1 MSGSGGGSGYNFQA
15 RAIAYVGAHILAQRR
30 LDWIDHSIPDIP
42 VAVATETGGPG
53 DDIQVTLQDGVK
65 LEIQAKKGLRYNQK
79 FWDALLRLA
88 SGLTK
93 EPSLHGVLLID
104 PKATGK
110 IKNELREDFRT
121 LGVNGSGN
129 LKQITQEVIAR
140 FRQEG
145 IQVTSELFR
154 RFKIIQADFQDSS
167 PEVKFASEL
176 LSQVVHDGNQ
186 AKNAWKVLDS
196 DGHQLIELK
205 GKRDIVALARLLTN
219 VPIQLAETADNPI
232 IVAEVYREWL
242 NRTTAYFTVL
252 GFGTEL
258 SVESAW
264 IQLQASNH
272 KKIDEAFNADYIPH
286 AYHRVVVT
294 GKSGAG
300 KSTFLQRIAHRL
312 SNSDKRFLWIRLPR
326 VAKYFEQGKPFAE
339 AILIDAAENSGLEIS
354 QLKRVLANP
363 DYLLADGLDEC
374 DVSQLG
380 SIAQQL
386 VSWSDGHSDTKI
398 IVTTRPDNHN
408 AASFPEW
415 EHVTL
420 LPLASQDIKKNT
432 RQLLEARFNDESQV
446 EKQLA
451 LFEQKI
457 QFNRTA
463 SLAAQ
468 NPLLLGFL
476 VQLSINDIEL
486 AQNRAGLY
494 ESIIELSHKQS
505 SLNRKFNVEIEPP
518 IAFRIIEITGWIL
531 QNSPVISER
540 KLVEE
545 LGKELADEL
554 DCKLLAAQGEA
565 QKGLDF
571 WKERRIVECLQMGHQ
586 NVVTFVHLSLQEYVA
601 GKYAASLT
609 HQKLC
614 EWLAQ
619 VRQDPKWKEVI
630 LFAAGAGAAE
640 RISMGLLQLDR
651 LEKTGLEVW
660 LAAEALAEIS
670 NPSLEC
676 VEKIVNRLRL
686 LLESSTPDEAFRAAE
701 AILPFTVRAADFIG
715 SIVQP
720 LCKHSQPWTCIA
732 AMRVALDCGEDY
744 VDLSILRKVFDNI
757 SAEIIAVKMA
767 SVDSF
772 VTLNPETGIKI
783 INLDLM
789 LDEYIEKLDIPL
801 LYEEFLLRGSQIL
814 VKQQPTFELIKQISQ
829 VTQIEFLRGGTR
841 VLLFNLVQT
850 YLEGLHREERLERT
864 KQLNLYDGFKLY
876 KPDISPQ
883 GILNTK
889 RDIERCIDGLDGT
902 QALLKAIFRATG
914 STVEAP
920 LQRPPEGLINLGILI
935 TGMGWW
941 HVSNRA
947 WIVLIKRDALEAVD
961 VVFRGAIAVMSV
973 EPQRLATE
981 TAWALEDLKRIPSYN
996 LNSIA
1001 VSSRTHE
1008 SSENNTQELEG
1019 LLQISSE
1026 MNKAYSSFHEQIPKI
1041 PADPKWELAREAAL
1055 SPEALVRALKHPSE
1069 GIRLNAAQLLSHGAG
1084 GDEAADLVQKFL
1096 EDV

>member
-65 LEIQAKKGLRYNQK
+65 LEIQAKKGLRYDQK

-93 EPSLHGVLLID
+93 EPFLHGVLLID

-110 IKNELREDFRT
+110 IKNELCEDFRT

-140 FRQEG
+140 FHQEG

-339 AILIDAAENSGLEIS
+339 AILIDAAENSGVEIS

-432 RQLLEARFNDESQV
+432 RQLLEARFNDESQI
-446 EKQLA
+446 ENQLA
-451 LFEQKI
+451 LFEQRLKV
-457 QFNRTA
+457 NRTA

-476 VQLSINDIEL
+476 IQLSINDVEL
-486 AQNRAGLY
+486 SENRAGLY

-505 SLNRKFNVEIEPP
+505 PLNRKFNVDLEPP
-518 IAFRIIEITGWIL
+518 IAFRVIEITGWIL

-554 DCKLLAAQGEA
+554 GWKLLAAQIEA

-571 WKERRIVECLQMGHQ
+571 WKERRVVECLQMGHQ
-586 NVVTFVHLSLQEYVA
+586 NVVTFVHLSLQEYAA

-640 RISMGLLQLDR
+640 RISMRLLQLDR
-651 LEKTGLEVW
+651 LEKTGLEIW

-686 LLESSTPDEAFRAAE
+686 LLESSTPNVAFRAAE
-701 AILPFTVRAADFIG
+701 AILPFTVRTADLIG
-715 SIVQP
+715 PIVQP
-720 LCKHSQPWTCIA
+720 LCKHSQLWTCIE
-732 AMRVALDCGEDY
+732 AMRVALECGEGY
-744 VDLSILRKVFDNI
+744 VDLSILRKIFDNI
-757 SAEIIAVKMA
+757 SAEILAVKMA

-789 LDEYIEKLDIPL
+789 LDEYIEKLDTPL
-801 LYEEFLLRGSQIL
+801 RYEELVLRCSQIL
-814 VKQQPTFELIKQISQ
+814 VKQQPTFELIKQIYQ
-829 VTQIEFLRGGTR
+829 LTQIEFLSGGTR
-841 VLLFNLVQT
+841 VSLFRLVQT
-850 YLEGLHREERLERT
+850 YLQGLHKEEQLERT
-864 KQLNLYDGFKLY
+864 KQLNLYEAFKLY
-876 KPDISPQ
+876 KPPIDISLQ
-883 GILNTK
+883 GLLKIIK
-889 RDIERCIDGLDGT
+889 DIERSVDAT
-902 QALLKAIFRATG
+902 QALLEAIFRATG
-914 STVEAP
+914 STLEAP
-920 LQRPPEGLINLGILI
+920 LQRPLEGLINLGILI

-941 HVSNRA
+941 NVSHRA
-947 WIVLIKRDALEAVD
+947 WIVLIKRDDLEAVD
-961 VVFRGAIAVMSV
+961 AVFRGAIAVMSV

-1069 GIRLNAAQLLSHGAG
+1069 GIRLNATQLLSHGAG